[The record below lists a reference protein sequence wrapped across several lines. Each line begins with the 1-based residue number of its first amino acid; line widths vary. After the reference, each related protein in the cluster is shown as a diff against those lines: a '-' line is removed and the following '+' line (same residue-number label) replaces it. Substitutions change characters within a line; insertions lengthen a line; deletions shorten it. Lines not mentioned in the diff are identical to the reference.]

1 MTLSR
6 TNTYLLNPEPLPF
19 VPDGV
24 AVPGV
29 VDLLDEGVVL
39 LPERHPGSFVCWGQG
54 LTETLLILPPCHY

>member
-1 MTLSR
+1 MN
-6 TNTYLLNPEPLPF
+6 NTYLLIPEPLP
-19 VPDGV
+19 VPPGG

-39 LPERHPGSFVCWGQG
+39 LPERHAGSFVCWGQG